1 MEKDATFFLSL
12 WLIIYILGKY
22 HIKALP
28 LFIHLL
34 NLLVALLLEGFTVV
48 NSIVEGH

>member
-22 HIKALP
+22 HIKALH

-34 NLLVALLLEGFTVV
+34 NLLVALLLDYSVV
-48 NSIVEGH
+48 NSTVEGH